1 MKKLILVLFLFTTG
15 TVLTLAQTV
24 SIKTYGVAPYDVTVD
39 SSAGHYFDRS
49 YNGLKNVGTNTRM
62 FLKGISTAAFVGPT
76 WSITEKPAGS
86 NAAFGLVKDIDTSN
100 QLITFIPDLQG
111 TYKVTFTSGTKSSEI
126 VINAAVYFGVEGG
139 AVSCKTCHQN
149 TINNVPPVYN
159 TWVNTNHAIDTQLGL
174 DGVLSSHFQEF
185 CLACHSTGYDANAA
199 NDGFDDFP
207 FVFPDTLVA
216 GTYAQYLTL
225 YPDAMKRAN
234 IQCEACHGPGS
245 NHLSQID
252 NAKIEVSLSSD
263 VCAYCHKEGS
273 HHNVPL
279 QWDESV
285 HAAETHL
292 YSGAS
297 RYSCTPCHNGQ
308 GFVEFAKGYP
318 QSAQVNIAITCA
330 TCHDPHDATNL
341 HQVRITTATLKNGLL
356 VDNAGLGGLCINCHQ
371 SRVDAVPYVDNYISN
386 ISSRF
391 GPHHGPQS
399 DMLIGTNAYT
409 WDETLDQSPHFAAIE
424 NSCIGCHMYQN
435 ATPLN
440 PETSVG
446 GHTFSM
452 VNGLGEDNVEACTD
466 CHGNVGTD
474 FDQKKLYLN
483 GSADLDK
490 NGVAEGLQ
498 LEVEGLLHQLAM
510 LLPPVGQPTVGSI
523 DSSFTLDMAGALFN
537 YTQIEEDRSMG
548 MHNPRYTVGLLYLS
562 IGKLGGIVSVDDL
575 KSDLPTDYTLSNNYP
590 NPFNPSTTID
600 FTLPEQSNAK
610 IVIYDALGN
619 QVDVIADGVKAAGKY
634 SVKWNASNYSSG
646 IYFYKLEAGNFVK
659 VQKMILMK

>member
-1 MKKLILVLFLFTTG
+1 MKKSVLVLFFLFTVG
-15 TVLTLAQTV
+15 TMLSFAQTV
-24 SIKTYGVAPYDVTVD
+24 TLSTHGVAPYDVTVD
-39 SSAGHYFDRS
+39 TLEHYYNTP
-49 YNGLKNVGTNTRM
+49 YNGLKNVGINGKVY
-62 FLKGISTAAFVGPT
+62 LIVKSTLNLSDVNWSFTQKPT
-76 WSITEKPAGS
+76 GS
-86 NAAFGLVKDIDTSN
+86 TVSFGAVKNIDTSN
-100 QLITFIPDLQG
+100 QIITFIPDLQG
-111 TYKVTFTSGTKSSEI
+111 TYKVQVTTGTKTLEM
-126 VINAAVYFGVEGG
+126 VFNAAVYLGVEGG
-139 AVSCKTCHQN
+139 TVSCKTCHKHS
-149 TINNVPPVYN
+149 IDDIPDIYN
-159 TWVNTNHAIDTQLGL
+159 PWSNTNHAIDTKKGL
-174 DGVLSSHFQEF
+174 DGELSSHFQQF
-185 CLACHSTGYDANAA
+185 CLACHSTGYDTQAD

-207 FVFPDTLVA
+207 FVFPTSLVP
-216 GTYAQYLTL
+216 GTYNQYLTL
-225 YPDAMKRAN
+225 YPDAMARAN
-234 IQCEACHGPGS
+234 VQCEACHGPGS
-245 NHLSQID
+245 NHLALID
-252 NAKIEVSLSSD
+252 NSKIDVTLSSD

-273 HHNVPL
+273 HHNIPL

-292 YSGAS
+292 YSGSS

-308 GFVEFAKGYP
+308 GFVEFTKGDP
-318 QSAQVNIAITCA
+318 QSAQVNIPITCA

-341 HQVRITTATLKNGLL
+341 HQVRIVTATLKNGQA
-356 VDNAGLGGLCINCHQ
+356 VNNAGLGGLCINCHQ
-371 SRVDAVPYVDNYISN
+371 SRSNAIPYVDNYLSN
-386 ISSRF
+386 LTRF
-391 GPHHGPQS
+391 GPHHGPQG

-409 WDETLDQSPHFAAIE
+409 WGETLDQSPHFAAIE

-452 VNGLGEDNVEACTD
+452 VNGLGEDNVAACTD

-474 FDQKKLYLN
+474 FDQKKLYIN

-498 LEVEGLLHQLAM
+498 IEIEGLLHQVAM
-510 LLPPVGQPTVGSI
+510 LLPPVGQPTIAAI
-523 DSSFTLDMAGALFN
+523 DSTWNLNQAGALFN

-634 SVKWNASNYSSG
+634 SVKWNASNYASG